1 MKIEIDIHNALSGG
15 WQRKK
20 ICVRPL
26 VLNNGY
32 WDKSNFSTL
41 AHHTFCCSVL
51 EELFLKYPAI
61 FKIHNRHTQLQ
72 EQ

>member
-32 WDKSNFSTL
+32 WDLVGINLISARS
-41 AHHTFCCSVL
+41 HTTHFVVR
-51 EELFLKYPAI
+51 FL
-61 FKIHNRHTQLQ
+61 RSSS
-72 EQ
+72 